1 MNLTKRYCGLFVLLL
16 YSQNLN
22 QCKAV
27 AAAIFGPSYGNR
39 LSLVP
44 VTADNQFSLLNSGVV
59 DMLASHVLFTM
70 ENMVSEVRRGFEGGG
85 GAFVCASVGA
95 SACISEQ
102 FTFSLDHFRPIHPKN
117 LTHFVNRTQSR
128 FLPFSLFS
136 TANHWQAI
144 CLVRS
149 VPA

>member
-1 MNLTKRYCGLFVLLL
+1 MTTIIGGIARNEMNLTKRYCGLFVLLL

-22 QCKAV
+22 QCTAV

-85 GAFVCASVGA
+85 SVCV
-95 SACISEQ
+95 C
-102 FTFSLDHFRPIHPKN
+102 FRWCFCMYI
-117 LTHFVNRTQSR
+117 RTVY
-128 FLPFSLFS
+128 LF
-136 TANHWQAI
+136 
-144 CLVRS
+144 
-149 VPA
+149 P